1 MNLNSRNLLKGSI
14 NKIWLFVISMLYGLN
29 AFAGLGGITIGD
41 TRVDQWQWFTLN
53 VNMNGEDVHH
63 FEATLSY
70 DPQMLVVK
78 EVNEGNFLNPTGE
91 EETVWSAPE
100 IDEKAGTIQIAGSLE
115 KLAQP
120 VSGWGQIAKIVL
132 EPLAVGE
139 TVVAATNLAV
149 FNQLGDDITPEN
161 VGLKDILGS
170 STITVDLYHQV
181 AEVKHGSH
189 VGGRLTAPLI
199 IQVGS

>member
-1 MNLNSRNLLKGSI
+1 MNLNSRNILKGSI

-100 IDEKAGTIQIAGSLE
+100 IDEKAGTIP
-115 KLAQP
+115 K
-120 VSGWGQIAKIVL
+120 
-132 EPLAVGE
+132 
-139 TVVAATNLAV
+139 
-149 FNQLGDDITPEN
+149 
-161 VGLKDILGS
+161 
-170 STITVDLYHQV
+170 
-181 AEVKHGSH
+181 
-189 VGGRLTAPLI
+189 
-199 IQVGS
+199 